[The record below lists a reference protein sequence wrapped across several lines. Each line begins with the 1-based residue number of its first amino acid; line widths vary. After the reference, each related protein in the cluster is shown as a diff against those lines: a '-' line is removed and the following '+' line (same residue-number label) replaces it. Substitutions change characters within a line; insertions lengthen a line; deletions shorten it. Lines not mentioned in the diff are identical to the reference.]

1 MVEEHYKSFQLP
13 FHGWIRNDELEIIK
27 HWTVD
32 QYIGYITSWSVCQKY
47 LKVNPGSTVLQ
58 ILYENLLELYPNDE
72 LITIRWPIFMLLGTK
87 PK

>member
-1 MVEEHYKSFQLP
+1 MWPHGKVWLYNPDYIDVSFY
-13 FHGWIRNDELEIIK
+13 RNDELEIIK

-58 ILYENLLELYPNDE
+58 ILYE
-72 LITIRWPIFMLLGTK
+72 K
-87 PK
+87 